1 MICELPDHL
10 SGGFS
15 VFSTFKA
22 KRAIRMK
29 KHNCIFLIITLC
41 LLPVFSR
48 PAISMEK
55 ISEDDVISCYT
66 LIQTF
71 PEWQKEKI
79 SDSLIQPA
87 QAPYICP
94 KLPYKIYEGRAY
106 KWKRKN
112 TAAQAYPYLC
122 IKDRQNPNRFSFI
135 LLTERNAKLLNSF
148 SLGENFCSRLN
159 TLLNMPQWTTF
170 AE

>member
-15 VFSTFKA
+15 VFRTFKA

-41 LLPVFSR
+41 LLPVFSQ

-112 TAAQAYPYLC
+112 SIFNL
-122 IKDRQNPNRFSFI
+122 
-135 LLTERNAKLLNSF
+135 
-148 SLGENFCSRLN
+148 
-159 TLLNMPQWTTF
+159 
-170 AE
+170 

>member
-15 VFSTFKA
+15 VFRTFKA

-106 KWKRKN
+106 KWKRKKYRGPGLSIFMCQRP
-112 TAAQAYPYLC
+112 TKPQSFQFYSA
-122 IKDRQNPNRFSFI
+122 DR
-135 LLTERNAKLLNSF
+135 T
-148 SLGENFCSRLN
+148 
-159 TLLNMPQWTTF
+159 
-170 AE
+170 

>member
-1 MICELPDHL
+1 
-10 SGGFS
+10 
-15 VFSTFKA
+15 
-22 KRAIRMK
+22 MK
-29 KHNCIFLIITLC
+29 
-41 LLPVFSR
+41 
-48 PAISMEK
+48 K

-79 SDSLIQPA
+79 NDSLIQPA

-122 IKDRQNPNRFSFI
+122 VKDRQNPNRFSFI

-159 TLLNMPQWTTF
+159 TLLNMPQWLSLIHI
-170 AE
+170 

>member
-15 VFSTFKA
+15 VFRTFKA

-41 LLPVFSR
+41 LLPVFHGR
-48 PAISMEK
+48 
-55 ISEDDVISCYT
+55 
-66 LIQTF
+66 QF
-71 PEWQKEKI
+71 PWKNFRRRCHIMLHTDSDFPRMAKEKI